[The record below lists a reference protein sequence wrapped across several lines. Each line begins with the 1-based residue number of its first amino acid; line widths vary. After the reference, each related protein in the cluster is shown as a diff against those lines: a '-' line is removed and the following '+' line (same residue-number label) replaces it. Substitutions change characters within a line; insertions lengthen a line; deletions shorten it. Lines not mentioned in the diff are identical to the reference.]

1 MAFVEYEKRGHIAI
15 VTLNRPDRLNALGRE
30 LSAELREA
38 ENDFATDED
47 LWVVIYTG
55 TGRAFSAGMDVRDRV
70 EGRAGVGTRLP
81 PLPAAIEIT
90 KPRIAAVNGLC
101 YGAAFEMTQRM
112 DIRICSE
119 DASFCMPEV
128 ARGVVPPTGIFYLP
142 RLIGQSDAYWMMM
155 SAAPVDAQTALRMGI
170 VTRVVPGERL
180 LDTAIEMAEQI
191 NKNSPAAV
199 RLVKK
204 LSRLGEEVPL
214 EYGQKLAAREIAEI
228 WASDDQREGM
238 RSFLEKRAP
247 VWKDHLPPS

>member
-1 MAFVEYEKRGHIAI
+1 MAFVDYEKRGHVAI

-30 LSAELREA
+30 LSTELRTA
-38 ENDFATDED
+38 ENDFATDDD
-47 LWVVIYTG
+47 LWVLIYTG

-70 EGRAGVGTRLP
+70 EGRTGPGASAP

-119 DASFCMPEV
+119 DATFAMPEV
-128 ARGVVPPTGIFYLP
+128 ARGVVPPTGLFYLT
-142 RLIGQSDAYWMMM
+142 RLIGQSDALWMMM
-155 SAAPVDAQTALRMGI
+155 SAAPVDAAAALRMGL
-170 VTRVVPGERL
+170 VSRVVPGDQL
-180 LDTAIEMAEQI
+180 LDAAVEMAEQI
-191 NKNSPAAV
+191 NKNSPSAV

-204 LSRLGEEVPL
+204 LARLGEEVPL
-214 EYGQKLAAREIAEI
+214 EYGQKIAAREIQEI
-228 WASDDQREGM
+228 WTSEDQREGM

-247 VWKDHLPPS
+247 VWTGHLG